1 MERAGKEVN
10 NSVVSSILEHA
21 VPKTTLHDHVSGKV
35 LFGVTLRAPQ
45 YLDAEQEDELFQF
58 LSIQATKVR
67 AIVSAYNGEKDGC

>member
-45 YLDAEQEDELFQF
+45 YLDAE
-58 LSIQATKVR
+58 
-67 AIVSAYNGEKDGC
+67 